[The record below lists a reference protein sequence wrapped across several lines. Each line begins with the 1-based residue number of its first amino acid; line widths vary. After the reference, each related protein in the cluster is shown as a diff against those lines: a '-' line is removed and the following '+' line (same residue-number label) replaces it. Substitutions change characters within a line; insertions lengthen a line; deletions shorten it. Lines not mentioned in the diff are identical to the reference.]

1 MKNIKV
7 VIFDFDGTIADSL
20 PMHFNKIIDLA
31 KKRFSVDKKEKEII
45 EEIKNKSYFELMKS
59 FKISWIKIPII
70 LGIIKKSQKDLYLQ
84 VDKIKV
90 FPGMEKLLKDL
101 KENSYKIGILSSNM
115 QKNVNKFIKINQLN
129 FFDIV
134 YCEPN
139 ILGKDRTIKKMMKK
153 YNLKAEEI
161 VYVGDEIRDIVAC
174 HKMGVKMIGV
184 SWGLHTIEALRKNGV
199 DYIVSKPRE
208 ILEIININ

>member
-1 MKNIKV
+1 
-7 VIFDFDGTIADSL
+7 
-20 PMHFNKIIDLA
+20 
-31 KKRFSVDKKEKEII
+31 
-45 EEIKNKSYFELMKS
+45 
-59 FKISWIKIPII
+59 
-70 LGIIKKSQKDLYLQ
+70 
-84 VDKIKV
+84 
-90 FPGMEKLLKDL
+90 MEKLLKDL